1 MVARTTMKLSD
12 APVGARVRIRYLKS
26 QPDVSHRLREM
37 GFCENTI
44 VRCIT
49 KGYGNIICEVFDT
62 RVGLNRGLAGEI
74 VVTRF
79 E

>member
-1 MVARTTMKLSD
+1 MKLSD
-12 APVGARVRIRYLKS
+12 APVGARVRIRHLKS

>member
-1 MVARTTMKLSD
+1 MKLSD
-12 APVGARVRIRYLKS
+12 VPVGTRVRIRHLKS
-26 QPDVSHRLREM
+26 HPDVSHRLREM

-44 VRCIT
+44 IRCVN

-62 RVGLNRGLAGEI
+62 RVGLNRGLAGDI